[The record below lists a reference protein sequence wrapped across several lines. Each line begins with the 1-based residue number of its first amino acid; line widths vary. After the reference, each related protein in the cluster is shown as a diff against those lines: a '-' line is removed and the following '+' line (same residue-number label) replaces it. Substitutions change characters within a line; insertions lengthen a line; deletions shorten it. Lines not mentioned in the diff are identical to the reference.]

1 MMMGRQQ
8 LLPGC
13 LDLYYFFGESAVTSC
28 RQSLMDATD
37 SNAKES
43 IYERVQDRRRGM
55 LLAFDVS
62 CLTASRFDL
71 SRAAY
76 DPSRDRLQ

>member
-13 LDLYYFFGESAVTSC
+13 LDLFFFGESAVTSC
-28 RQSLMDATD
+28 RVKLAVIQQSLMDGTD

-43 IYERVQDRRRGM
+43 IYERVQDRRRDM
-55 LLAFDVS
+55 VLAFDV
-62 CLTASRFDL
+62 
-71 SRAAY
+71 
-76 DPSRDRLQ
+76 